1 MGPGSWWVDSPT
13 SFLQVDGSGILYAPQ
28 STSGREPSPH
38 CLVPVAPSWRQ
49 HNVPEDVHALTPEP
63 VNVAFPGKRDFADGI
78 KRRTLS

>member
-1 MGPGSWWVDSPT
+1 MGPGSWWVNSPT

-28 STSGREPSPH
+28 STSGREPSLH